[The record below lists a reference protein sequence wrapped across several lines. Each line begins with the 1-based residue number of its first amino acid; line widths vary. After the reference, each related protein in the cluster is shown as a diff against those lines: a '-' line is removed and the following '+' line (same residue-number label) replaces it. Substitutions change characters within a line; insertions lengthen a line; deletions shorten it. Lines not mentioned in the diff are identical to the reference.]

1 MNHTMFVALAW
12 SINQNSTM
20 IMAQALVFLIPAVVP
35 SWPVPYENP

>member
-20 IMAQALVFLIPAVVP
+20 IMAQALVFLIPAVVHRGRF
-35 SWPVPYENP
+35 PYENP